1 MPLSTVI
8 FCAIAF
14 GAVFLMRLF
23 KMGTLLAFLLT
34 GILAG
39 QHVFGLFELSGT
51 WTFLG
56 DLGIMFLWFNI
67 GLQINM
73 KRLWQL
79 RRTIF
84 GLGASQVLMVA
95 VMLFPILVGIT
106 TWSLIG
112 TIMIALI
119 LAMSST
125 SEDLQIL
132 IEKNQLQTNMGR
144 QAFSI
149 LLFQDLLSI
158 PLLTMLPV
166 MTGKSINLGASAID
180 VLVMSAGLI
189 LGVIIVAKFLINP
202 LMHVVSKI
210 KSQEA
215 FVLAIMVNI
224 VVWALVLQKIGLPP
238 ALGAFLAGMLM
249 SETVYRHQINASIEP
264 YSTLFLAFFFVVLGM
279 GLDIPFL
286 MKHYGIILLGVC
298 GLVLIKF
305 FALYIVARVRHV
317 SSKEATLMSL
327 ILAQGGE
334 FGLLILQTMKANN
347 INAIPAEH
355 QEILTAI
362 IILSIMVTPML
373 LFIYDWLL
381 KHGKIF
387 TGTSNTKLSEVMV
400 QETPTVIIS
409 GFGRMGQ
416 IVAQMLENTKVSYVA
431 IDSNVDE
438 VILAREAGYNV
449 IYGDSKKKGIL
460 LAAGFK
466 SRKTRAVVI
475 TLNNEF
481 IARDIVE
488 TVKSLS
494 PRIKIFARA
503 HNLKSAND
511 LIKSGVKFAM
521 PEIIE
526 SSFVLGEN
534 LMVGLGVSRSK
545 INTVVDDMRAN
556 NYSNVKQRV
565 NINETK

>member
-1 MPLSTVI
+1 MPLSTLI
-8 FCAIAF
+8 FFVLAF
-14 GAVFLMRLF
+14 GAVFFMRLF

-39 QHVFGLFELSGT
+39 QHVFGLFELSGA
-51 WTFLG
+51 WKFLG

-95 VMLFPILVGIT
+95 VMLFPILVGVT
-106 TWSLIG
+106 SWSLIG
-112 TIMIALI
+112 TIMMALI

-132 IEKNQLQTNMGR
+132 IEKNQLQTQMGR
-144 QAFSI
+144 QTFSI

-158 PLLTMLPV
+158 PLLAMLPV
-166 MTGKSINLGASAID
+166 MTGKSINLGATAID
-180 VLVMSAGLI
+180 ILVMSAGLI
-189 LGVIIVAKFLINP
+189 VGVLIVSKFLINP
-202 LMHVVSKI
+202 LMHVVAKI
-210 KSQEA
+210 KSQEVL
-215 FVLAIMVNI
+215 VLAVMVNI
-224 VVWALVLQKIGLPP
+224 VVWAFVLSKIGLPP

-264 YSTLFLAFFFVVLGM
+264 YSVLFMSFFFIVLGM
-279 GLDIPFL
+279 GIDIPFL
-286 MKHYGIILLGVC
+286 KQHLGFVMIGVA

-305 FALYIVARVRHV
+305 FALYIVARVRNV
-317 SSKEATLMSL
+317 STKDATFMSL

-334 FGLLILQTMKANN
+334 FGLLILQTMKTNS
-347 INAIPAEH
+347 IKAIPAEH

-362 IILSIMVTPML
+362 IIVSIMITPVL
-373 LFIYDWLL
+373 LFIYDQLL
-381 KHGKIF
+381 KRGKIF
-387 TGTSNTKLSEVMV
+387 KGTKKNVSEPTTDVA
-400 QETPTVIIS
+400 PTVIIS

-416 IVAQMLENTKVSYVA
+416 IIAQMLEAENIPYVA

-438 VILAREAGYNV
+438 VILARESGYNV
-449 IYGDSKKKGIL
+449 IYGDSKKKAIL

-466 SRKTRAVVI
+466 HSKTRAVVI
-475 TLNNEF
+475 ALNNEY

-488 TVKSLS
+488 TLHAMA

-503 HNLKSAND
+503 HNLKSAKD
-511 LIKSGVKFAM
+511 LMAMGVKTAM

-526 SSFVLGEN
+526 SSFILGGQLLDGLGLSRIKINALLEN
-534 LMVGLGVSRSK
+534 L
-545 INTVVDDMRAN
+545 RAD
-556 NYSNVKQRV
+556 NYENVRKPID
-565 NINETK
+565 NK

>member
-8 FCAIAF
+8 FLAIAF
-14 GAVFLMRLF
+14 GAVFFMRLF

-95 VMLFPILVGIT
+95 IMLFPVLVGIT
-106 TWSLIG
+106 SWTLIG
-112 TIMIALI
+112 TIMVALI

-132 IEKNQLQTNMGR
+132 VEKNQLQTNMGR
-144 QAFSI
+144 QTFSI

-158 PLLTMLPV
+158 PLLAMLPV
-166 MTGKSINLGASAID
+166 MTGKSINLGATAID
-180 VLVMSAGLI
+180 VLVMSLGLI
-189 LGVIIVAKFLINP
+189 LGVIIVSKFIINP

-210 KSQEA
+210 KSHEA

-224 VVWALVLQKIGLPP
+224 VVWALVLQKLGMPP

-249 SETVYRHQINASIEP
+249 SETVYRHQVNASIEP
-264 YSTLFLAFFFVVLGM
+264 YATLFLAFFFIVLGM

-286 MKHYGIILLGVC
+286 RGHYATILIAVG

-317 SSKEATLMSL
+317 SAKDATLMSL

-334 FGLLILQTMKANN
+334 FGLLILQTMKTNG
-347 INAIPAEH
+347 IKAIPSEH
-355 QEILTAI
+355 QEILIAVI
-362 IILSIMVTPML
+362 VVSIMITPIL
-373 LFIYDWLL
+373 LFVYDWLL
-381 KHGKIF
+381 RHGKIF
-387 TGTSNTKLSEVMV
+387 KGPADKKLSESMI
-400 QETPTVIIS
+400 QEVPVVIIS

-416 IVAQMLENTKVSYVA
+416 IIAQMLEIAKIPYVA

-438 VILAREAGYNV
+438 VIMARESGYNV
-449 IYGDSKKKGIL
+449 IYGDSRRKGIL
-460 LAAGFK
+460 EAAGFK
-466 SRKTRAVVI
+466 PSKTRAVVVAV
-475 TLNNEF
+475 NNES
-481 IARDIVE
+481 IVRDIVE
-488 TVKSLS
+488 TWRSIS

-511 LIKSGVKFAM
+511 LIKMGVKSAM

-526 SSFVLGEN
+526 SSFLLGDK
-534 LMVGLGVSRSK
+534 LMSGLGLSRIK
-545 INTVVDDMRAN
+545 INSLVEDLRAN
-556 NYSNVKQRV
+556 NYANVKQP
-565 NINETK
+565 IDTK

>member
-8 FCAIAF
+8 FLAIAF
-14 GAVFLMRLF
+14 GAVFFMRLF

-95 VMLFPILVGIT
+95 IMLFPVLVGIT
-106 TWSLIG
+106 SWTLIG
-112 TIMIALI
+112 TIMVALI

-132 IEKNQLQTNMGR
+132 VEKNQLQTNMGR
-144 QAFSI
+144 QTFSI

-158 PLLTMLPV
+158 PLLAMLPV
-166 MTGKSINLGASAID
+166 MTGKSINLGATAID
-180 VLVMSAGLI
+180 VLVMSLGLI
-189 LGVIIVAKFLINP
+189 LGVIIVSKFIINP
-202 LMHVVSKI
+202 LMHIVSKI

-224 VVWALVLQKIGLPP
+224 VVWALVLQKLGMPP

-249 SETVYRHQINASIEP
+249 SETVYRHQVNASIEP
-264 YSTLFLAFFFVVLGM
+264 YATLFLAFFFIVLGM

-286 MKHYGIILLGVC
+286 RGHYATILIAVG

-317 SSKEATLMSL
+317 SAKDATLMSL

-334 FGLLILQTMKANN
+334 FGLLILQTMKTNG
-347 INAIPAEH
+347 IKAIPAEH
-355 QEILTAI
+355 QEILIAVI
-362 IILSIMVTPML
+362 VVSIMITPIL
-373 LFIYDWLL
+373 LFVYDWLL
-381 KHGKIF
+381 RHGKIF
-387 TGTSNTKLSEVMV
+387 KGPVDKNLSESMI
-400 QETPTVIIS
+400 QEAPVVIIS

-416 IVAQMLENTKVSYVA
+416 IIAQMLEIAKIPYVA

-438 VILAREAGYNV
+438 VIMARESGYNV
-449 IYGDSKKKGIL
+449 IYGDSRRKGIL
-460 LAAGFK
+460 EAAGFK
-466 SRKTRAVVI
+466 PSKTRAVVVAV
-475 TLNNEF
+475 NNES
-481 IARDIVE
+481 IVRDIVE
-488 TVKSLS
+488 TWRSIS

-511 LIKSGVKFAM
+511 LIKMGVKSAM

-526 SSFVLGEN
+526 SSFLLGDK
-534 LMVGLGVSRSK
+534 LMSGLGLSRIK
-545 INTVVDDMRAN
+545 INSLVEDLRAN
-556 NYSNVKQRV
+556 NYANVKQP
-565 NINETK
+565 IDTK

>member
-8 FCAIAF
+8 LCAIAF
-14 GAVFLMRLF
+14 GAVFFMRLF

-79 RRTIF
+79 RRSIF

-95 VMLFPILVGIT
+95 IMLFPILVGIT
-106 TWSLIG
+106 SWSLIG
-112 TIMIALI
+112 TVMIALI

-144 QAFSI
+144 QTFSI

-158 PLLTMLPV
+158 PLLAMLPV
-166 MTGKSINLGASAID
+166 MTGKSINLGATAID
-180 VLVMSAGLI
+180 ILVMSVGLI
-189 LGVIIVAKFLINP
+189 LGVIIVSRFIINP
-202 LMHVVSKI
+202 LMHLVTKV
-210 KSQEA
+210 KSHEA
-215 FVLAIMVNI
+215 FVLAVMVNI

-249 SETVYRHQINASIEP
+249 SETVYRHQVDASIEP
-264 YSTLFLAFFFVVLGM
+264 YATLFLAFFFIVLGM
-279 GLDIPFL
+279 GLDLPFL
-286 MKHYGIILLGVC
+286 TKHYGMILLGVG

-317 SSKEATLMSL
+317 STKDATLMSL

-334 FGLLILQTMKANN
+334 FGLLILQTMKTND
-347 INAIPAEH
+347 IKAIPYEH

-362 IILSIMVTPML
+362 IVISIMLTPIL
-373 LFIYDWLL
+373 LFIHDWLL
-381 KHGKIF
+381 RRGIIF
-387 TGTSNTKLSEVMV
+387 TGKSDKKLSESMT
-400 QETPTVIIS
+400 QDTPVVIIS

-416 IVAQMLENTKVSYVA
+416 IIAQMLETSKIPYIA

-438 VILAREAGYNV
+438 VIMARESGYNV
-449 IYGDSKKKGIL
+449 IYGDSRKKSIL
-460 LAAGFK
+460 EAVGFK
-466 SRKTRAVVI
+466 PSKTRAVVVAV
-475 TLNNEF
+475 NNES
-481 IARDIVE
+481 IVRDIVE
-488 TVKSLS
+488 TWRTMS
-494 PRIKIFARA
+494 PKTKIFARA

-511 LIKSGVKFAM
+511 LLAMGVKSAT

-526 SSFVLGEN
+526 SSF
-534 LMVGLGVSRSK
+534 MVGTDVLTGLGQSK
-545 INTVVDDMRAN
+545 AKITALVDNLRAN
-556 NYSNVKQRV
+556 NYANVKQP
-565 NINETK
+565 IDTK